1 VKTSLQVQ
9 KLEETTKQCDK
20 VLTYIS
26 NNQKAVFED
35 KVRLFPISFP
45 QVQDSSMLYAEE
57 EAIRLQLDEE
67 LISLESFIT
76 D

>member
-26 NNQKAVFED
+26 NSQKAVFEE

-45 QVQDSSMLYAEE
+45 QVQDSSMLFSEE
-57 EAIRLQLDEE
+57 EAIRL
-67 LISLESFIT
+67 
-76 D
+76 